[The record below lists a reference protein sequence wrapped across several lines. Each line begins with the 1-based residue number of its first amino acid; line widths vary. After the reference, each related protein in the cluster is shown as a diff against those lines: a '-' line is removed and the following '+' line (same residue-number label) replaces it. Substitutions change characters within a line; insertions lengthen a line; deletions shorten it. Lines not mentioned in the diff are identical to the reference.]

1 MELVK
6 ETLFSPVVVDNG
18 FDSALFE
25 IEKKQLLASLAA
37 DMDDSF
43 YFAHKELDK
52 LFFMMNVF
60 NWNIVIYEIVF

>member
-1 MELVK
+1 MGLIRPYLK
-6 ETLFSPVVVDNG
+6 LRKTI
-18 FDSALFE
+18 AR
-25 IEKKQLLASLAA
+25 SLAA